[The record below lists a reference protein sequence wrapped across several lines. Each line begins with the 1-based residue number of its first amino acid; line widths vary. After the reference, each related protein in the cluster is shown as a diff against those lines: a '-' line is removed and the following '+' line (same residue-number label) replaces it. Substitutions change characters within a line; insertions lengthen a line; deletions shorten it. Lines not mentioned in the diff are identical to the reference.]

1 MGMMNALVEGKRKSA
16 EQNSILFGVPAA
28 KLKNAEGNADSNEKQ

>member
-28 KLKNAEGNADSNEKQ
+28 TN